1 MKAKLFSL
9 LFTGIFSVLLE
20 GIDVSS
26 YQGSINWAAVAKTKH
41 FAILRAGTGFK
52 GVDNKDSKFE
62 DNYRD
67 AKNAGVKVGAYYYS
81 YAQSV
86 EGAKNEA
93 NWFLN
98 HLKGKKFE
106 WPVYYDIE
114 EASQFEAGIHNAIAK
129 AFCSILEEHNYYCG
143 IYASGSRWSY
153 NFDDE
158 VKTKYTAWV
167 AHWGVSKPSYTG
179 SYAVWQKSSTGSV
192 NGISGAVD
200 LDESYIDFT
209 PIMSQYSKNGY

>member
-1 MKAKLFSL
+1 MKAILFSL

-52 GVDNKDSKFE
+52 GVDNKDSKFK

-106 WPVYYDIE
+106 W
-114 EASQFEAGIHNAIAK
+114 QFIMILKKLPNLRLEFIMLLPKLFA
-129 AFCSILEEHNYYCG
+129 AF
-143 IYASGSRWSY
+143 
-153 NFDDE
+153 
-158 VKTKYTAWV
+158 
-167 AHWGVSKPSYTG
+167 
-179 SYAVWQKSSTGSV
+179 
-192 NGISGAVD
+192 
-200 LDESYIDFT
+200 
-209 PIMSQYSKNGY
+209 

>member
-1 MKAKLFSL
+1 MKAILFSL

-20 GIDVSS
+20 GIDVSY
-26 YQGSINWAAVAKTKH
+26 YQGTINWAAVAKTKH
-41 FAILRAGTGFK
+41 FAIIRAGTGFN
-52 GVDNKDSKFE
+52 GEDNVDLNFE
-62 DNYRD
+62 DNYIQ

-86 EGAKNEA
+86 EGAKKEA

-98 HLKGKKFE
+98 HLNRKKFE

-114 EASQFEAGIHNAIAK
+114 EPSQFEAGIHNDIAK
-129 AFCSILEEHNYYCG
+129 AFCSILEAHNYYCG

-153 NFDDE
+153 NFDNE

-167 AHWGVSKPSYTG
+167 AHWDVSKPTYSG
-179 SYAVWQKSSTGSV
+179 DYAVWQKSSKGSV
-192 NGISGAVD
+192 NGITEDVD
-200 LDESYIDFT
+200 LDESYINFE
-209 PIMSQYSKNGY
+209 PIMSQYNKNGY

>member
-1 MKAKLFSL
+1 MKAILFSL

-20 GIDVSS
+20 GIDVSY
-26 YQGSINWAAVAKTKH
+26 YQGTINWAAVAKTKH
-41 FAILRAGTGFK
+41 FAIIRAGTGFN
-52 GVDNKDSKFE
+52 GEDNVDLNFE
-62 DNYRD
+62 DNYIQ

-86 EGAKNEA
+86 EGAKKEA

-98 HLKGKKFE
+98 HLNGKKFE

-114 EASQFEAGIHNAIAK
+114 EPSQFEAGIHNDIAK
-129 AFCSILEEHNYYCG
+129 AFCSILEAHNYYCG

-153 NFDDE
+153 NFDNE

-167 AHWGVSKPSYTG
+167 AHWDVSKPTYSG
-179 SYAVWQKSSTGSV
+179 DYAVWQKSSKGSV
-192 NGISGAVD
+192 NGITEDVD
-200 LDESYIDFT
+200 LDESYINFE
-209 PIMSQYSKNGY
+209 PIMSQYNKNGY